1 MGELVNNFA
10 LTGDTI
16 RLPDDVTVGY
26 IAEVLMG
33 VPLTQVETL
42 HSHLEPLRRVDRD
55 MLGEQITLSYSVYED
70 GERNV
75 VGLKGIDLERDPTT
89 FYIIHCELFPD
100 TAKNCEKHI

>member
-1 MGELVNNFA
+1 MEELVNNFA
-10 LTGDTI
+10 MTGDTI

-55 MLGEQITLSYSVYED
+55 MMGKQITLSYSTYED
-70 GERNV
+70 GERNL
-75 VGLKGIDLERDPTT
+75 VGLEGIDLESDPTT
-89 FYIIHCELFPD
+89 IYTIHCELFPD
-100 TAKNCEKHI
+100 RAENCEKHM